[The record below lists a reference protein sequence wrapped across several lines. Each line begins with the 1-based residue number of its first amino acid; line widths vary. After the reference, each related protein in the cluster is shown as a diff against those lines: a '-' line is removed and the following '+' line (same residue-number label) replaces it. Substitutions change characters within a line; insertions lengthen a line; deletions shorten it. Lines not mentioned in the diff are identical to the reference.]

1 MKFHNSFKLIGS
13 LAILSA
19 APMASAD
26 EVAAEPEIAICW
38 EYPVP
43 VDIIE
48 EPIII
53 VCPGVDDVPID
64 ASIDPVI
71 IEENGEGT
79 IVEEQ
84 PLAEEEAHT
93 EEEVTVGGEEEDD
106 SGSVYHFGEFGIP
119 FDWIKRT
126 GGDSPKIDSSLMNFS
141 VPMPTSTG
149 VQTTSQTSSSAK
161 ENGSDGIDTAIEGS
175 EKLGVFK
182 ARQEKNGPVA
192 LVKEGRV
199 FLR

>member
-13 LAILSA
+13 LAVLSA
-19 APMASAD
+19 AQMASAD
-26 EVAAEPEIAICW
+26 ESAAEPEIAICW

-43 VDIIE
+43 VDIVE

-64 ASIDPVI
+64 VSIDPVI

-79 IVEEQ
+79 FVEDQ
-84 PLAEEEAHT
+84 PLAEEEAYT
-93 EEEVTVGGEEEDD
+93 EEEVTDGGGQED
-106 SGSVYHFGEFGIP
+106 SGSVYHFGEFEIP

-126 GGDSPKIDSSLMNFS
+126 GGDSPKIYSSLMNFS

-149 VQTTSQTSSSAK
+149 VQTTSETSPSAK
-161 ENGSDGIDTAIEGS
+161 ENGSDGIDKAIESS

-182 ARQEKNGPVA
+182 ARQEKNSPVA